1 MYTLKNAN
9 TEYVV
14 AHCSRLFD
22 GLLFLFINTSVMLL
36 QINDVLGLFLNFAAL
51 MWDLVSVL
59 RLDYASLYHI
69 CFYNVLKTI
78 CIYLQVFT
86 NNRQYCIANMLRRVL
101 DTIAYGIS
109 ARCYRH
115 EVCSKAPLYSQLYAD
130 ILCSIDMVWPRCS
143 MGKCSLEQQCRGNS
157 RTLATFSLRYKT
169 WTALLGTNLC
179 WLGYYVRNNRE

>member
-1 MYTLKNAN
+1 MYLTKSIFIMYTLKNAN

-86 NNRQYCIANMLRRVL
+86 NNRQYCIANMLRRSL
-101 DTIAYGIS
+101 MES
-109 ARCYRH
+109 AQD
-115 EVCSKAPLYSQLYAD
+115 V
-130 ILCSIDMVWPRCS
+130 IDMKFAVRHHYTHNCMQTFFVVLIWCGLVAVWANVHWNDNAGAIAGRWRPS
-143 MGKCSLEQQCRGNS
+143 VWDIKLELHC
-157 RTLATFSLRYKT
+157 
-169 WTALLGTNLC
+169 
-179 WLGYYVRNNRE
+179 

>member
-1 MYTLKNAN
+1 MYTFENAN

-69 CFYNVLKTI
+69 CFYEWCTQNHMYL
-78 CIYLQVFT
+78 LQVFT
-86 NNRQYCIANMLRRVL
+86 NNRQYCIANMLRWVL

-115 EVCSKAPLYSQLYAD
+115 EVCCKAPLYSQLYAD

-143 MGKCSLEQQCRGNS
+143 MGKCSLERQCGGNS
-157 RTLATFSLRYKT
+157 RTLAAFSLRYNMK
-169 WTALLGTNLC
+169 LELHC
-179 WLGYYVRNNRE
+179 

>member
-1 MYTLKNAN
+1 MYTFENAN

-69 CFYNVLKTI
+69 CFYDVLKTI
-78 CIYLQVFT
+78 CICLCRFLQTIDNIALQV
-86 NNRQYCIANMLRRVL
+86 CL
-101 DTIAYGIS
+101 DGYWTRSLMES
-109 ARCYRH
+109 AQD
-115 EVCSKAPLYSQLYAD
+115 V
-130 ILCSIDMVWPRCS
+130 IDMKFAVRHHYTHNCMQTFFVVLIWCGLVAVWANVHWNDNAGAIAGRWRPS
-143 MGKCSLEQQCRGNS
+143 VWGIKLELHC
-157 RTLATFSLRYKT
+157 
-169 WTALLGTNLC
+169 
-179 WLGYYVRNNRE
+179 